1 MRTEKERLARLED
14 RVSNMM
20 SAMRIL
26 QRQVVLL
33 TQLEQTR
40 GNPTDPVS
48 EIKRRIVHAAREE
61 RMRNHPYF
69 GDD

>member
-1 MRTEKERLARLED
+1 
-14 RVSNMM
+14 
-20 SAMRIL
+20 MRIL

-40 GNPTDPVS
+40 GNPIDPVS

-61 RMRNHPYF
+61 RMSKHPYF